1 MTLTTFL
8 RLFSILAALS
18 PGTAPATGNTTSR
31 TIDHI
36 LVVVNDDIITARDVD
51 TRVESVRHRLAAQK
65 TTLPPDEVLHRQVLE
80 RMIIERLQLQLAKS
94 HNISINDDQLN
105 RTLRAVS
112 EQSGKTSEEFRREAE
127 NRPGGLKLLR
137 DEIREQLVTQQLIDR
152 EINNR
157 ILVTEAE
164 VESFLAAQRSRG
176 GESEFNF
183 SHILIALPESASPE
197 TIAAA
202 RQRMEKIHR
211 ELKQGA
217 DFSQLAVTHSQG
229 QRALEGG
236 GLGWKSSGQ
245 LPDLFVNALVALQ
258 PGEVSE
264 VLRSP
269 SGFHILKLNDRRGGS
284 AALNVTQTRTRHILI
299 KVSELTPAPEAR
311 RRIALLRER
320 LLAGG
325 DFAQTARAQSE
336 DIGSAANGGDLG
348 WMNPGQT
355 VAEFEKVMNTLK
367 PGELSE
373 PVRSPFGYH
382 LIEVLERRERD
393 VSQERDIAN
402 ARRQI
407 HTRKADERLEQWLRQ
422 LRDEAYVEYRN
433 ESGK

>member
-1 MTLTTFL
+1 MALVTFL
-8 RLFSILAALS
+8 FRLFLVLAVLAPV
-18 PGTAPATGNTTSR
+18 PGHAATAPS
-31 TIDHI
+31 TIDRI
-36 LVVVNDDIITARDVD
+36 LVVVNDDIITARDLEV
-51 TRVESVRHRLAAQK
+51 RLESVRHRLTVQRVN
-65 TTLPPDEVLHRQVLE
+65 LPPDEVLRRQVLE
-80 RMIIERLQLQLAKS
+80 RMISERLQTQLAKNY
-94 HNISINDDQLN
+94 NITISDDQLD
-105 RTLRAVS
+105 RAIRS
-112 EQSGKTSEEFRREAE
+112 IAEQQRKSPEEFRREAE
-127 NRPGGLKLLR
+127 ALPGGLKTLR
-137 DEIREQLVTQQLIDR
+137 AEIRDQLLAQQLVER

-157 ILVTEAE
+157 ILVTDAE
-164 VESFLAAQRSRG
+164 VEAFLAARRSRG
-176 GESEFNF
+176 GEIELNL
-183 SHILIALPESASPE
+183 SHILIALPESASSE
-197 TIAAA
+197 AISAA
-202 RQRMEKIHR
+202 RQKAEKIHR

-236 GLGWKSSGQ
+236 GLGWKPSGQ
-245 LPDLFVNALVALQ
+245 LPDLFVNAVSGLQ

-269 SGFHILKLNDRRGGS
+269 GGFHVLKLNDRRGEGTTV
-284 AALNVTQTRTRHILI
+284 NVTQTRARHILI
-299 KVSELTPAPEAR
+299 KISELVPANEAR
-311 RRIALLRER
+311 RRTALLRER
-320 LLAGG
+320 LLAGE
-325 DFAQTARAQSE
+325 DFAKAARAQSE
-336 DIGSAANGGDLG
+336 DIGSAANGGELG

-393 VSQERDIAN
+393 VSHERDVAN

-407 HTRKADERLEQWLRQ
+407 HARKADERLEQWLRQ